1 MILPVATSP
10 VRETRRTS
18 VFFTSASPA
27 GTPSPVMTLRTPGGM
42 IPSASSTKR
51 SSVSGVCSE
60 GLSTCVFPA
69 ASAGPIFQTAIQS
82 G

>member
-10 VRETRRTS
+10 VRETSRTS
-18 VFFTSASPA
+18 GFFTSASPA
-27 GTPSPVMTLRTPGGM
+27 GTPSPVMMLSTPGGM
-42 IPSASSTKR
+42 IPSANSTKR
-51 SSVSGVCSE
+51 SNVSGVCSE
-60 GLSTCVFPA
+60 GLSTCALPA